1 MASFIGSMAGSGG
14 LISIPFLI
22 ILGIPPHT
30 AVATHRVGAVGLQL
44 GALSRF
50 SKSKEIVWKYVGHM
64 CVLALIAS
72 QIGSRLLLDT
82 DQSTLKHII
91 VIVMLVMLPIIL
103 MDSNMGLKSI
113 ETSWFRKA
121 VGYIVLSLTFIWQA
135 YFGGAAATMTLYAI
149 TFFFGTTINSA
160 NATSKI
166 PGLLLSLST
175 LLIFSAH
182 GIVNWTYGITLFFGM
197 LFGGYLGVHTALSK
211 GNALVKW
218 LFAGVALLS
227 AAKMALE

>member
-1 MASFIGSMAGSGG
+1 MEAIRLSGTFLAGVMASFIGSMAGSGG

-22 ILGIPPHT
+22 LLGIPPHT

-50 SKSKEIVWKYVGHM
+50 SKSKEIVWKYVEHM

-82 DQSTLKHII
+82 DQPTLKHII

-135 YFGGAAATMTLYAI
+135 YFGGAAATMTL
-149 TFFFGTTINSA
+149 
-160 NATSKI
+160 
-166 PGLLLSLST
+166 
-175 LLIFSAH
+175 
-182 GIVNWTYGITLFFGM
+182 
-197 LFGGYLGVHTALSK
+197 
-211 GNALVKW
+211 
-218 LFAGVALLS
+218 
-227 AAKMALE
+227 